1 MFVSVVD
8 EVLDGLVAEFT
19 KVKGFASHAI
29 EERTR
34 IAKIISGEVQE
45 IVGSLV
51 TLHTHFQ
58 T

>member
-34 IAKIISGEVQE
+34 MTKTVTGKVQE
-45 IVGSLV
+45 ILGSLV
-51 TLHTHFQ
+51 TLHAYFQ